1 VVVKKIILIAVNALC
16 LIAFIVCLINSAS
29 LRTSL
34 RSQQAVNTWSGQ
46 SGERFAQLSVFF
58 PETVVFNEDRI
69 RSLRASIDKALL
81 SASLE
86 SRPDRTLYT
95 DAWSAVGDVS
105 IRGQHGSASAK
116 AICVGGDFFMFHPL
130 YLRDGTYISPNDVM
144 KDRVV
149 LDEELAWRLFGSV
162 RLAGFEVMINNRP
175 FKIAGVVSRESDFA
189 SSKAYTYGAGLFM
202 SFEALSE
209 MTEDGANISCYEIV
223 MPDPITGFAKHIL
236 TEAFPDSGVHIV
248 ENTSRFSIGNSFAV
262 IRSFGERSMRTDA
275 ISFPYWENAAR
286 IVEDRLA
293 LLLVLTLLS
302 IAFPLVCAVIYTVKI
317 IRYTIKFG
325 RKKVTRMIDDIDKR
339 KYEKYLIEHE
349 QDVDIDIYNVNDI
362 IREVQDEN
370 NQAGSTS

>member
-1 VVVKKIILIAVNALC
+1 M
-16 LIAFIVCLINSAS
+16 
-29 LRTSL
+29 
-34 RSQQAVNTWSGQ
+34 RSQQAVSTWSGQ

-58 PETVVFNEDRI
+58 PGSVVFNEDNI
-69 RSLRASIDKALL
+69 RSLRASVDKALL
-81 SASLE
+81 GASLE
-86 SRPDRTLYT
+86 SGPDRALYT

-105 IRGQHGSASAK
+105 VRGQHGSASVK

-130 YLRDGTYISPNDVM
+130 YLRDGNYISPNDVM

-162 RLAGFEVMINNRP
+162 RLSGFEIMLNNRP

-189 SSKAYTYGAGLFM
+189 STMAYTYGAGLFM

-236 TEAFPDSGVHIV
+236 TEAFPNSDVHII
-248 ENTSRFSIGNSFAV
+248 ENTSRFSLGNSFAV
-262 IRSFGERSMRTDA
+262 ISSFGERSMRTDA
-275 ISFPYWENAAR
+275 VSFPYWENAAR

-293 LLLVLTLLS
+293 LLLVLTILF
-302 IAFPLVCAVIYTVKI
+302 IAFPVVCGVIYTVKI
-317 IRYTIKFG
+317 IRFTIKYG
-325 RKKVTRMIDDIDKR
+325 RKKVTKVIDDIDRR
-339 KYEKYLIEHE
+339 KYEKYLIEKE
-349 QDVDIDIYNVNDI
+349 MDVDIDIYNVNDI

-370 NQAGSTS
+370 NQTGSTS